1 VIGERSEAE
10 GTAMGSMHEDWDR
23 WRRDVQAQ
31 AHAQAKQQPAPSAPR
46 PPAVTFE
53 LKVRNRL
60 DFIRYLRAQ
69 GKMRDDCPDCAGT
82 GVIGDG
88 YPCPSCKD

>member
-1 VIGERSEAE
+1 
-10 GTAMGSMHEDWDR
+10 MHQDWDNWAR
-23 WRRDVQAQ
+23 NLPQTQNPQPTQGQTRR
-31 AHAQAKQQPAPSAPR
+31 
-46 PPAVTFE
+46 TFTPKE
-53 LKVRNRL
+53 RNGL
-60 DFIRYLRAQ
+60 EFIRYLRAQ

>member
-1 VIGERSEAE
+1 M
-10 GTAMGSMHEDWDR
+10 TMGSMHEDWDR

-31 AHAQAKQQPAPSAPR
+31 AQSQAKQPSAPAAR
-46 PPAVTFE
+46 PPLVTFE
-53 LKVRNRL
+53 PKVRNRL
-60 DFIRYLRAQ
+60 NFIRYLREQ
-69 GKMRDDCPDCAGT
+69 GRLRDDCPDCAGT